1 MTTTQRKKLLKVYNQ
16 LKGGMIM
23 LFTVDTEKLK
33 RSIAYTDTDDLLYTL
48 KRESGYLYSHN
59 KNLTKSQYYAAE
71 MLKTFID
78 CLEIRD
84 SKIDGICENIME
96 LTKIDE

>member
-1 MTTTQRKKLLKVYNQ
+1 
-16 LKGGMIM
+16 M

-33 RSIAYTDTDDLLYTL
+33 KAIAYTDTADLLHALQAT
-48 KRESGYLYSHN
+48 N
-59 KNLTKSQYYAAE
+59 NTE

-84 SKIDGICENIME
+84 SKIDGICESIMK

>member
-1 MTTTQRKKLLKVYNQ
+1 
-16 LKGGMIM
+16 M

-33 RSIAYTDTDDLLYTL
+33 RSIAYTDTADLLYTL
-48 KRESGYLYSHN
+48 KREADNLYRHN

-71 MLKTFID
+71 MLQAFID

-84 SKIDGICENIME
+84 NKIDQICENILE
-96 LTKIDE
+96 LTQSEK